1 MGKYSCENCGR
12 EFTQKSHYD
21 SHKRR
26 KTPCESSANKIKQL
40 EDEIQQLK
48 NKLQYLEENIEQ
60 IIEKAVEKKLN
71 QPIPQETKSK
81 EEIKPKKVVK
91 KKVAGKKIVIHPE
104 QKIQKPFLKW
114 VGGKTQIL
122 DNVLSKIPKKFNNY
136 RELFLGGGS
145 VLLAVLSLQKQGK
158 IDIQGKIY
166 AYDINETLIHVY
178 KHVQNNKDALFGH
191 IERYINE
198 YDSLDGTDINRKPA
212 TIDEAKTSKESYYYW
227 IRDKYN
233 NIDDKSSVE
242 RSALFMIINKLCFR
256 GMYREGPKGY
266 NVPYGHYKTTPTIIT
281 REDLDIVSELIQ
293 DVVFECCG
301 FETSI
306 KKSVKGDFVYLDPP
320 YAPEN
325 AKSFVG
331 YVADGFDLNAHNNL
345 FDGVKSL
352 NQKKIHFAMSN
363 AKVDLVMDNFK
374 DYKFEDIVARRAINS
389 KDPSAVTTEV
399 IVYN

>member
-352 NQKKIHFAMSN
+352 KKKKIHFAMSN

>member
-1 MGKYSCENCGR
+1 MGKYSCDDCGK
-12 EFTQKSHYD
+12 EFTQKSHYE

-26 KTPCESSANKIKQL
+26 KTPCESSANKIQQL

-71 QPIPQETKSK
+71 QSIPQETKSK

-114 VGGKTQIL
+114 VGGKTQLL

-212 TIDEAKTSKESYYYW
+212 SIDEAKTSKESYYYW

-352 NQKKIHFAMSN
+352 KKKKIHFAMSN

-389 KDPSAVTTEV
+389 KDPGAVTTEV

>member
-1 MGKYSCENCGR
+1 ME
-12 EFTQKSHYD
+12 
-21 SHKRR
+21 
-26 KTPCESSANKIKQL
+26 L
-40 EDEIQQLK
+40 
-48 NKLQYLEENIEQ
+48 
-60 IIEKAVEKKLN
+60 
-71 QPIPQETKSK
+71 
-81 EEIKPKKVVK
+81 
-91 KKVAGKKIVIHPE
+91 
-104 QKIQKPFLKW
+104 KIQKPFLKW
-114 VGGKTQIL
+114 VGGKTQIM
-122 DNVLSKIPKKFNNY
+122 DNVLGKIPKKFNNY

-178 KHVQNNKDALFGH
+178 KHVQNNKDALFEY

-212 TIDEAKTSKESYYYW
+212 TLEEAKTSKESYYYW

-266 NVPYGHYKTTPTIIT
+266 NVPYGHYKKTPTIIT

-306 KKSVKGDFVYLDPP
+306 KESVKGDFVYLDPP

-331 YVADGFDLNAHNNL
+331 YVADGFDLDAHNSL
-345 FDGVKSL
+345 FESIKEL

-374 DYKFEDIVARRAINS
+374 DYKYEDIIARRAINS
-389 KDPSAVTTEV
+389 KDPGAVTTEM

>member
-1 MGKYSCENCGR
+1 MGKYSCDDCGK
-12 EFTQKSHYD
+12 EFTQKSHYE

-71 QPIPQETKSK
+71 QSIPQETKSK

-114 VGGKTQIL
+114 VGGKTQLL

-212 TIDEAKTSKESYYYW
+212 SIDEAKTSKESYYYW

-352 NQKKIHFAMSN
+352 KKKKIHFAMSN

-389 KDPSAVTTEV
+389 KDPGAVTTEV